1 MKRTVAIILERM
13 NVSLGGAER
22 SICELAEAL
31 RRANVQVTLLAAR
44 AKGGEGLI
52 PLCGSGTGRV
62 SFARFEKAL
71 IRHLAEHEYDIVHST
86 LPFSFCDVYQPR
98 GGSYPEAILRN
109 AASYRNP
116 KMRTWKRW
124 TGWLNW
130 RRTSL
135 MWAERLLCRRCEGT
149 TVAALSDYVRDQ
161 FVRHYAVPEERIV
174 VIPNGVQLDPPVD
187 SAKIKEFRGRV
198 RSQSDVAE
206 GEDPAIF
213 LFAANNFRLK
223 GLGPLL
229 EAVKRASSWPSARPI
244 VVTVA
249 GSGNPGPYLQRAR
262 RLGIGGRVVF
272 LGAVADMQAAIAG
285 CDTAVLPTY
294 YDPASRFILEA
305 LAAGRPVITTRYNGA
320 AERIEHQRH
329 GIVLKDPG
337 EIETL
342 ATALVRLS
350 HPDLVRQMSGAIVED
365 GLREAVSIDRHAEQL
380 TELYETIYHGMH
392 KHG

>member
-1 MKRTVAIILERM
+1 MMRTIALIIERTD
-13 NVSLGGAER
+13 VSLGGAER
-22 SICELAEAL
+22 SILELTEAL
-31 RRANVQVTLLAAR
+31 RRANVQVTLLTAS
-44 AKGGEGLI
+44 GEESEGTI
-52 PLCGSGTGRV
+52 PLCGSGAGRV

-71 IRHLAEHEYDIVHST
+71 IRHLAEYEYDIVHST

-98 GGSYPEAILRN
+98 GGSYPEAMLRN

-116 KMRTWKRW
+116 KMRVWKRW

-135 MWAERLLCRRCEGT
+135 MRAERLLCRRCEGT
-149 TVAALSDYVRDQ
+149 TLAALSEYVRDQ
-161 FVRHYAVPEERIV
+161 FVRHYGVPEERIA
-174 VIPNGVQLDPPVD
+174 VIPNGVQLHPSVE
-187 SAKIKEFRGRV
+187 SAKITEFRGRV

-244 VVTVA
+244 VIAVA
-249 GSGNPGPYLQRAR
+249 GSGNPGSYLQRAR

-272 LGAVADMQAAIAG
+272 LGPVADMQAAIAG

-329 GIVLKDPG
+329 GVVLKDPG

-342 ATALVRLS
+342 ATALIRLS

-380 TELYETIYHGMH
+380 TEVYETIYHGIQ